1 MLEVRR
7 LSCGIIKDISA
18 ELWETN
24 TRETSCSHFQPPR
37 RHGKGRICESVPLRD
52 VLRMCGEKSVRISPS
67 IIQSNAICQ
76 TVSVGPRRDRGRVEM
91 SACRALGIIPPVNLL
106 HSRAHVWKRNEQT
119 SLCWRENL
127 QMFQSFFFFFLSV
140 QVHSRSSFL
149 IRVLRLFYGF

>member
-7 LSCGIIKDISA
+7 LSCRIIKDISA

-24 TRETSCSHFQPPR
+24 MQGEEGGKTNCSHFQPPR
-37 RHGKGRICESVPLRD
+37 RHGKGRIRESVPLRD

-76 TVSVGPRRDRGRVEM
+76 TVSLGPQRDRGRVEM

-106 HSRAHVWKRNEQT
+106 HSRA
-119 SLCWRENL
+119 
-127 QMFQSFFFFFLSV
+127 
-140 QVHSRSSFL
+140 
-149 IRVLRLFYGF
+149 RV